1 MCKYRNSA
9 KNELL
14 RKYSVV
20 EKCMEINNQ
29 IEIYQANDGTPQI
42 SVQFEQD
49 TVWLTQA
56 QMADLFE
63 TTPQNITMHL
73 KSIFKEEEL
82 NENATC
88 KDFLQVRKEG
98 TRTVKRKQLH
108 YNLDAIISVGYRV
121 KSSRAT
127 QFRIWANSVLKEYL
141 VKGYTVDEKR
151 LAQKEQEVQI
161 LKNGIQI
168 LGRAIE
174 EKTAENDWL
183 AVFAKGLS
191 LLDDY
196 DHELLDAK
204 GLTTKETDYPSLEDY
219 QKLINQML
227 AEFDSEV
234 FGKEKDKSFKSS
246 VAQITKGF
254 GEDDFYPTL
263 EEKATMLLYLIVKNH
278 SFVDGNKRIA
288 AACFLKFLQQ
298 NNMLFNIHKQPIISN
313 DTLASLT
320 LFIASSKPEEME
332 TVKRLVISVL
342 NRNR

>member
-1 MCKYRNSA
+1 MNRDS
-9 KNELL
+9 
-14 RKYSVV
+14 
-20 EKCMEINNQ
+20 Q
-29 IEIYQANDGTPQI
+29 IVIYQDKESGITIDVKLDG
-42 SVQFEQD
+42 E
-49 TVWLTQA
+49 TVWLDQYQLEALFDTDRTSIGRHLRNIYKSNELDEKTTSAKIA
-56 QMADLFE
+56 QV
-63 TTPQNITMHL
+63 Q
-73 KSIFKEEEL
+73 
-82 NENATC
+82 
-88 KDFLQVRKEG
+88 QEG
-98 TRTVKRKQLH
+98 EREVKRNISV
-108 YNLDAIISVGYRV
+108 YNLDAILSVGYRV
-121 KSSRAT
+121 SSKKGTA
-127 QFRIWANSVLKEYL
+127 FRIWANSVLKEYL
-141 VKGYTVDEKR
+141 VKGYTINEKR

-168 LGRAIE
+168 LSRAIE
-174 EKTAENDWL
+174 EKTADNEWL
-183 AVFAKGLS
+183 TVFAKGLS

-196 DHELLDAK
+196 DHEQLDAK
-204 GLTTKETDYPSLEDY
+204 GLTKREANYPSLADY

-234 FGKEKDKSFKSS
+234 FGKEKDKSFESS
-246 VAQITKGF
+246 VAQIAKGF

-298 NNMLFNIHKQPIISN
+298 NKMLFNSKEQPIISN

-342 NRNR
+342 NRNK